1 MTHTQVAFPLAR
13 GVHSRAPTDTEGILL
28 RIGAKALKENVV
40 AVDAAKPFA
49 LWAIEAF
56 KLLDRLDNLAHREEA
71 LLRLKGASRLGDSA
85 TVLSLPNRLERQ
97 LAAYEAR
104 LAHFIAREFNVL
116 VESAVEPF
124 KRTRVKRHYL

>member
-71 LLRLKGASRLGDSA
+71 LLRLVGAPRSA
-85 TVLSLPNRLERQ
+85 TVRPSRVFQIDSRGSSLPMK
-97 LAAYEAR
+97 
-104 LAHFIAREFNVL
+104 
-116 VESAVEPF
+116 PG
-124 KRTRVKRHYL
+124 